1 MYPLCGALGHRIKRM
16 GFLPPHPDLDNAGV
30 VLHQQTHRFPAEFPK
45 LRQLANAIVFLG
57 VTGIEMHTRVA
68 GFPLSARLS

>member
-1 MYPLCGALGHRIKRM
+1 
-16 GFLPPHPDLDNAGV
+16 
-30 VLHQQTHRFPAEFPK
+30 
-45 LRQLANAIVFLG
+45 VFLG